1 MPDRDYYLQDDARF
15 AAARAA
21 YLAFVGEL
29 LSAAG
34 DPRAADHAQQVM
46 ALEKRIAAIQWAR
59 DRMRDPKT
67 AYNPMTPA
75 ELALQ
80 APGVDWATFAAAA
93 QLPAGGTVI
102 VEQPGYVAGLAGLV
116 ESEPLATWKL
126 YLKTRRLDD
135 GASVLPA
142 RFRTAWFEFHGKT
155 IQGLQREAPRWQHAT
170 HEMNAA
176 MGEAVG
182 ELYVAQYFPPEAR
195 ARVQA
200 LVANLMKA
208 YSTSID
214 GLAWMSPAT
223 KAAAH
228 EKLAKYGIKI
238 GYPDTWRDYG
248 ALEIRAS
255 DAFGNNDRAGLF
267 EYRRNAVRVGRK
279 VDRAEWGMTPQTV
292 NAQYDPSRNE
302 IVFPAAILQPPYF
315 DVNADDAVNY
325 GGIGAVIGHE
335 ISHGFDDEGSQFD
348 GDGRLRDWWTDDDRK
363 AFEAITGRL
372 VAQYS
377 AYEPLPGK
385 HVNGQLTLGEN
396 IADLSGLQIAFKA
409 YKLSLAGKPS
419 PVIDGLS
426 GEQRFFY
433 GWAQGWRNKTRDAR
447 AQQLLTIDPHSPAR
461 FRADGAAINND
472 GFHEAFGTKPGDAMY
487 KAPADRIRL
496 W

>member
-1 MPDRDYYLQDDARF
+1 
-15 AAARAA
+15 
-21 YLAFVGEL
+21 
-29 LSAAG
+29 
-34 DPRAADHAQQVM
+34 
-46 ALEKRIAAIQWAR
+46 
-59 DRMRDPKT
+59 
-67 AYNPMTPA
+67 
-75 ELALQ
+75 
-80 APGVDWATFAAAA
+80 
-93 QLPAGGTVI
+93 
-102 VEQPGYVAGLAGLV
+102 
-116 ESEPLATWKL
+116 
-126 YLKTRRLDD
+126 
-135 GASVLPA
+135 
-142 RFRTAWFEFHGKT
+142 
-155 IQGLQREAPRWQHAT
+155 
-170 HEMNAA
+170 
-176 MGEAVG
+176 
-182 ELYVAQYFPPEAR
+182 
-195 ARVQA
+195 
-200 LVANLMKA
+200 
-208 YSTSID
+208 
-214 GLAWMSPAT
+214 MSPAT